1 MQDIFKGKIIKFPR
15 LLVQGCFKSFEV
27 NFLSMDLLK
36 FHKNCMH
43 DIFITQINH
52 ENQKFCCDKYQ
63 ASRKSE
69 SAKNVFSLT
78 KKCLKSLPMTIYFCV
93 ALLYL
98 EKTYLCDRAE
108 RE

>member
-1 MQDIFKGKIIKFPR
+1 
-15 LLVQGCFKSFEV
+15 
-27 NFLSMDLLK
+27 
-36 FHKNCMH
+36 MH

-78 KKCLKSLPMTIYFCV
+78 QKMFKIPSYDDLLLCRIVVFRKNLPV
-93 ALLYL
+93 
-98 EKTYLCDRAE
+98 
-108 RE
+108 